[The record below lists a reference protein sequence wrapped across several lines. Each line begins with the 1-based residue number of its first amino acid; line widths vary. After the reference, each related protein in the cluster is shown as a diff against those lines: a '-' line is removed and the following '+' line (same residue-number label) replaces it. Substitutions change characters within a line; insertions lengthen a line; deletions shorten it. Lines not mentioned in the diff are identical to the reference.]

1 MLAKENLNTKSVFPN
16 GLKKVYPGELVT
28 LCPSGLDAIS
38 YKYKKISVPDVD
50 MTRIISRDH

>member
-1 MLAKENLNTKSVFPN
+1 MLANENLNIKSVLPN
-16 GLKKVYPGELVT
+16 GLKKVYPGEPVI

-50 MTRIISRDH
+50 TTRIISRDH